1 MVYVT
6 LGGSIEHAFRW
17 VMPPEVLMNVSP
29 FYLAFSSRA
38 VFLILGLLLTERP
51 SAAGTPL
58 RPGTVLESRGIV
70 SQQRLSEFPVT
81 VHVILQL
88 HEHPDPKRREL
99 QEMGNVAACQES
111 VVSTVLNIAENGVPA
126 VVVEGFYFAGTF
138 DNPASITVSEVARSD
153 PIQSK
158 WILASQKN
166 LFVYGFEVK
175 LLNDLAGWVM
185 KELGKSAGKALELGK
200 EPGSTDRETNKLEVA
215 KLVQEEVTRL
225 NLWHAGI
232 IPERSFLALQTA
244 LAVALARQETQVQL
258 VIGKLHWADLVYAA
272 NRHRDVRLRLVPY
285 ECP

>member
-1 MVYVT
+1 
-6 LGGSIEHAFRW
+6 
-17 VMPPEVLMNVSP
+17 MNVSA
-29 FYLAFSSRA
+29 LKTSFSSRA
-38 VFLILGLLLTERP
+38 VFLLLGLLLTGNP
-51 SAAGTPL
+51 GAAGMPL
-58 RPGTVLESRGIV
+58 KAGTVLESRGLV
-70 SQQRLSEFPVT
+70 SKQRLSEFPVT
-81 VHVILQL
+81 VHVILQV

-99 QEMGNVAACQES
+99 QDMGNVAACQES
-111 VVSTVLNIAENGVPA
+111 VVSTVLSIAENGVPA

-138 DNPASITVSEVARSD
+138 DNPAPIVVSELPRSD
-153 PIQSK
+153 RMQSK

-175 LLNDLAGWVM
+175 LLNDLAGWVI
-185 KELGKSAGKALELGK
+185 KELGKSASKAVELGK
-200 EPGSTDRETNKLEVA
+200 EPGSTDRETNKIEVA

-272 NRHRDVRLRLVPY
+272 NRHPDVRLRLVPY
-285 ECP
+285 ECL